1 MKFLERFT
9 LIVYSFVILLLS
21 VILSL
26 LIFNWIDFDVVT
38 EMVKALITGD
48 LSSKITLGV
57 SVVFIL
63 LSIKCMFFDER
74 SKEKVRETQGVLL
87 KNENGQLM
95 ISKESID
102 NMVKNTVMGFEQI
115 KQCNTKIDVNSE
127 NQLRIT
133 LFLVVNEGVV
143 IKELASSLQRK
154 IKEDVKRVSDLE
166 VEEVNVKVTSLQAII
181 GVIIAVL
188 ILCTRLYELIV
199 AIVLIVLGA
208 FVGNYVQKN
217 KDEVKDKL
225 KKFIDRL

>member
-115 KQCNTKIDVNSE
+115 KQCNTKIDVNNE

-143 IKELASSLQRK
+143 IKELASSLQIK

-166 VEEVNVKVTSLQAII
+166 VEEVNVKVTSLQD
-181 GVIIAVL
+181 
-188 ILCTRLYELIV
+188 
-199 AIVLIVLGA
+199 
-208 FVGNYVQKN
+208 N
-217 KDEVKDKL
+217 KKSKE
-225 KKFIDRL
+225 

>member
-48 LSSKITLGV
+48 LSSKITLGI

-115 KQCNTKIDVNSE
+115 KQCNTKIDVNNE
-127 NQLRIT
+127 NKLRIK

-166 VEEVNVKVTSLQAII
+166 VEEVNVKVTSLQD
-181 GVIIAVL
+181 
-188 ILCTRLYELIV
+188 
-199 AIVLIVLGA
+199 
-208 FVGNYVQKN
+208 N
-217 KDEVKDKL
+217 KKSKE
-225 KKFIDRL
+225 